1 MTPSTPYNEGKFAKL
16 RVGGDRLVSR
26 TILPGGLRVVT
37 EYVPHVRSVSI
48 GFWLRAG
55 SRYEADGQHGIS
67 HFIEHML
74 FKGTRT
80 RSARDLAEAMDSAG
94 GQMNAFTARELTCY
108 YARVPDQRAELAVDL
123 LADMLVNPLL
133 DEGDIEKEKGV
144 VVEEIRMC
152 EDTPE
157 DLVHEMFSE
166 RVFGQHPLARSILG
180 TEDSVGALD
189 RRAMVDYMARH
200 YTAGNLVVAAA
211 GRVEHDDVVRWVYER
226 LAGLGQASCP
236 VTERPL
242 TRAPSTEVW
251 REKDIEQ
258 VHLCIGGPGLS
269 RSDDRRFA
277 AHILDM
283 ALGGGMSSRLF
294 QELREERGLVYSVYS
309 FHTAFAGAGLFGVY
323 AATSPEHVQEVVD
336 CITGEL
342 EAVLRDGLR
351 PDELERAKEQLK
363 GGLLL
368 SMENTSTRMSRLAK
382 GELFEEPVLDP
393 DELVE
398 RIDRV
403 SADDVAEVAHALLG
417 RRPWTMTAVGPRVP
431 VSFDGLDLGLDGE
444 KGEGGCAG
452 AGKAAAANVNMAG

>member
-1 MTPSTPYNEGKFAKL
+1 
-16 RVGGDRLVSR
+16 VGGDRLVSR

-108 YARVPDQRAELAVDL
+108 YARVPDQRAELAVEL

-166 RVFGQHPLARSILG
+166 RVFGRHPLARSILG

-189 RRAMVDYMARH
+189 RGAMLDYMARH

-211 GRVEHDDVVRWVYER
+211 GRVEHDDVVRWVSER
-226 LAGLGQASCP
+226 LAGLGSASCP
-236 VTERPL
+236 VTERPV
-242 TRAPSTEVW
+242 TRSLSPEIW

-258 VHLCIGGPGLS
+258 VHLCIGGRGLS
-269 RSDDRRFA
+269 RCDERRFA

-294 QELREERGLVYSVYS
+294 QEIREKRGLAYNVYTYTSGY
-309 FHTAFAGAGLFGVY
+309 ADCGIAGVY
-323 AATSPEHVQEVVD
+323 AG
-336 CITGEL
+336 C
-342 EAVLRDGLR
+342 R
-351 PDELERAKEQLK
+351 PDRLNEVLAICRDQL
-363 GGLLL
+363 
-368 SMENTSTRMSRLAK
+368 
-382 GELFEEPVLDP
+382 
-393 DELVE
+393 
-398 RIDRV
+398 
-403 SADDVAEVAHALLG
+403 AEVAANGLTEEET
-417 RRPWTMTAVGPRVP
+417 RRAIGQLSGSTV
-431 VSFDGLDLGLDGE
+431 LGLEDTGSRMHRLGKSELCWGEQLSVDGMLE
-444 KGEGGCAG
+444 KI
-452 AGKAAAANVNMAG
+452 AAVTPDDVRRVAADVLGQRPALSVIGPLTERQAARLSESAA